1 MSRAELMQLAG
12 NTRFGFQ
19 KMVSGKIVV
28 RAGENVQQLFFLV
41 SGTLGLETTADD
53 HSYCVVEQL
62 QAPWLLQPD
71 ALFGYNTRYMHT
83 VRTLSEAHFIMLSKD
98 EVLRLLDDFLIIRL
112 NLLNI
117 LSTYSQRITR
127 QPWRTAPRTL
137 QERIVRFFINHSVYP
152 AGQKDFYILMKQL
165 ALEVGDTRLNV
176 SRVLNHLQSQR
187 LLTLGRG
194 CIHIPSLEYMIMSR
208 GDE

>member
-1 MSRAELMQLAG
+1 
-12 NTRFGFQ
+12 
-19 KMVSGKIVV
+19 
-28 RAGENVQQLFFLV
+28 
-41 SGTLGLETTADD
+41 
-53 HSYCVVEQL
+53 
-62 QAPWLLQPD
+62 
-71 ALFGYNTRYMHT
+71 MHT